1 MAAYYAWEA
10 GADAV
15 YVGLHRFSARGS
27 AQNFS
32 LQELAKLKTLSLAR
46 NGKVY
51 VALNTVVRED
61 EIDHLVEDLA
71 ACAHLGVDGVI
82 VQDMGV
88 LTVVR
93 EHFPSLP
100 VHASTQMAVGT
111 ASGIREAARLGIRR
125 IVLPREIP
133 FASVVCLRN
142 QFPDMEFE
150 VFIHGALCYSY
161 SGLCL
166 ASGLMG
172 GGSGNRGACAQVCR
186 LRFAHLNG
194 ESCLLSCRDLCT
206 GPAVKRLAAAG
217 VDSLK
222 IEGRLKPVSY
232 VYHTVRLYRFIL
244 DHNRPEDE
252 PEYAD
257 LLAQSGIVFSRE
269 RTPGRLFGDADERII
284 TSRYERS
291 VGFPVGRVERIDT
304 GSFSFTANVPIAV
317 GDVLQVFL
325 NERERVPFK
334 LPVRKM
340 SVGGVPVRR
349 AERGELGTVASGKI
363 PAIGAEIT
371 KVYSRDQELPG
382 IRHKKF
388 RPYGRSLPLRIVIE
402 KQPPRQVSFEAMDN
416 GIPVFVHPCTCDKQE
431 CAADTKHRFSQAI
444 ARMEIPYYY
453 PTLAELVVAGPD
465 SESGIGNRQWKK
477 ILDAFTE
484 HVAAAE
490 TAAINGTCAA
500 IHQANRSAC
509 PPACA
514 EIEGLRFFLSNRA
527 NLNPPGTPPQG
538 LIPFYSGGPLN
549 EHTLARQADAVFIP
563 LHPVMR
569 GDEREY
575 YSGLDAFIRKNQ
587 GLTIHL
593 GVNNLRHLEA
603 VREWERL
610 SHIRSFIDF
619 CFYLANASAIRFVL
633 SRLSRPVF
641 GYFWIEGEE
650 KDRIA
655 LEQKVNFPLLEVG
668 PEFRPPYFFHAGDFF
683 TESLGTQENGPH
695 QYGDFRIHY
704 QKFEFIIVMR
714 DGFTYIFPVR
724 N

>member
-15 YVGLHRFSARGS
+15 YVGLRRFSARGS

-32 LQELAKLKTLSLAR
+32 LPELAKLKTLSQAR

-51 VALNTVVRED
+51 VAFNTVVSDE
-61 EIDHLVEDLA
+61 EIDHVVEDLA
-71 ACAHLGVDGVI
+71 ACARLGVDGVI

-88 LTVVR
+88 LAVVR
-93 EHFPSLP
+93 EHFPSLT
-100 VHASTQMAVGT
+100 VHASTQMALGN
-111 ASGIREAARLGIRR
+111 APGIREAARLGVRR
-125 IVLPREIP
+125 IVLPRETP
-133 FASVVCLRN
+133 YESVVSLKK
-142 QFPDMEFE
+142 QHPDMEFE

-172 GGSGNRGACAQVCR
+172 AGSGNRGACAQVCR
-186 LRFAHLNG
+186 LRFAHSSG
-194 ESCLLSCRDLCT
+194 ESCLLSCRDLFT
-206 GPAVKRLAAAG
+206 GPLVKRLAAARI
-217 VDSLK
+217 DSLK
-222 IEGRLKPVSY
+222 IEGRLKPASY
-232 VYHTVRLYRFIL
+232 VYHTVRYYRFIL
-244 DHNRPEDE
+244 DHDRPEDE
-252 PEYAD
+252 PEYSD

-269 RTPGRLFGDADERII
+269 RTPGRLFGGPEERLI

-291 VGFPVGRVERIDT
+291 VGFPVGRVEGTDT
-304 GSFSFTANVPIAV
+304 GSFSFTAGVPIAL

-325 NERERVPFK
+325 NEHERVPFK
-334 LPVRKM
+334 LPVRKL
-340 SVGGVPVRR
+340 SVSGVPVRR
-349 AERGELGTVASGKI
+349 AERGELVTVASEKI
-363 PAIGAEIT
+363 PAIGVEIT

-388 RPYGRSLPLRIVIE
+388 RAYGRSLPLRIVID
-402 KQPPRQVSFEAMDN
+402 KQPPRQASFEAMDN
-416 GIPVFVHPCTCDKQE
+416 RIPVFVHPCTCDKQE
-431 CAADTKHRFSQAI
+431 RVADMKQRFSQSI
-444 ARMEIPYYY
+444 AGMEIPFYR
-453 PTLAELVVAGPD
+453 PTLSELVVAGPD
-465 SESGIGNRQWKK
+465 SESGIGNRQWRK
-477 ILDAFTE
+477 ILAAFTQ

-490 TAAINGTCAA
+490 AAAVNGTCAA

-527 NLNPPGTPPQG
+527 NLNPPVEPQG
-538 LIPFYSGGPLN
+538 LIPFYSDGPLN

-563 LHPVMR
+563 LHPVMH
-569 GDEREY
+569 GAESG
-575 YSGLDAFIRKNQ
+575 YSRGLDAFIRKNR
-587 GLTIHL
+587 GLTIYL

-610 SHIRSFIDF
+610 PHVRSFIDF
-619 CFYLANASAIRFVL
+619 FFYLANASAIRFVL

-683 TESLGTQENGPH
+683 TESPGIQENGPH
-695 QYGDFRIHY
+695 RYGDLRIHY
-704 QKFEFIIVMR
+704 RNFEFIIVMR
-714 DGFTYIFPVR
+714 DGFTYIFPVK